1 MIPPKPIASTQAT
14 CKVHGAYQSERM
26 EQKTPNGTL
35 LYWSACYE
43 CSKERFAGRMESRIV
58 HRPEFR
64 WIEIR
69 IMQGEKQEF
78 ETYPDVEE
86 ALSWG
91 RITPAEAHRAREIRV
106 ESNQ

>member
-1 MIPPKPIASTQAT
+1 MTFADYMRAHPDETIRKVAECLYGGEGGPIDLA
-14 CKVHGAYQSERM
+14 GALGQ
-26 EQKTPNGTL
+26 L
-35 LYWSACYE
+35 DA
-43 CSKERFAGRMESRIV
+43 AGAPRAAFLAVE
-58 HRPEFR
+58 EA
-64 WIEIR
+64 W
-69 IMQGEKQEF
+69 KEF